1 MSLNITKQNGGE
13 SPPFAVS
20 LKDICKRFGPV
31 RANDSISLDV
41 LSGTIH
47 GIIGENGAGKSTL
60 MSILY
65 GFYQPDSG
73 QIELDGISSA
83 FRQPSEAIAMGIGM
97 VHQHFVLVPNFTA
110 LENII
115 LGAEGQKGLKTG
127 LQLAREKLQELSQT
141 YGLEVE
147 LDSITEELPVG
158 IQQRIEILKALYRG
172 ARVLILD
179 EPTGVLTPQE
189 TDQLFE
195 ILKALKSEGVTIL
208 LITHKLHEVMAIT
221 DVVSVMRQGKLVAHT
236 KTNETSPEWLAEQ
249 MVGRSVLVNSKF
261 ALGKPDKIA
270 LSAHNLCVSDKRGF
284 NSLKSASFELREG
297 EIMGVA
303 GIAGNGQSEL
313 LSVLSGIIKPAIG
326 AFAIGENLFN
336 SSQPADPA
344 FLRQLGIA
352 HVPEDRHAE
361 GLILQFQAFESS
373 VLGYETN
380 PKLGRNLLTDP
391 NIIKEHCSELMNS
404 FDVRPPNPKL
414 LSSQFSGGNQQKLV
428 LAREISSMPKVLLV
442 GQPTRGVDIGAIE
455 FIHNTLIKMRD
466 RGCAILLVS
475 VELEEILSLSDRIMV
490 MNAGEVVGTVD
501 KLDATKSMLGKMMA
515 GIATGA
521 ASASPELTSPELTSP
536 NLKGGA

>member
-1 MSLNITKQNGGE
+1 M
-13 SPPFAVS
+13 
-20 LKDICKRFGPV
+20 
-31 RANDSISLDV
+31 RANASISLDV

-83 FRQPSEAIAMGIGM
+83 FKQPSEAIAMGIGM
-97 VHQHFVLVPNFTA
+97 VHQHFMLVPNFTA

-249 MVGRSVLVNSKF
+249 MVGRSVLVNSQF
-261 ALGKPDKIA
+261 APGKPDKIA
-270 LSAHNLCVSDKRGF
+270 LSAHNVCVSDKRGF
-284 NSLKSASFELREG
+284 NSLKSVSFELREG
-297 EIMGVA
+297 EILGVA

-455 FIHNTLIKMRD
+455 FIHNTLIKMRN

-515 GIATGA
+515 GIAAGA
-521 ASASPELTSPELTSP
+521 ASASSASASPELTSP
-536 NLKGGA
+536 NLKGGV

>member
-1 MSLNITKQNGGE
+1 MSLNTTKQNGGA

-20 LKDICKRFGPV
+20 LKDICKSFGPV

-73 QIELDGISSA
+73 QIELDGIPFA
-83 FRQPSEAIAMGIGM
+83 FRQPSEAIAVGVGM
-97 VHQHFVLVPNFTA
+97 VHQHFMLVPNFTA

-115 LGAEGQKGLKTG
+115 LGSEGQKGLKIG

-195 ILKALKSEGVTIL
+195 ILNALKSEGVTIL

-221 DVVSVMRQGKLVAHT
+221 DDVSVMRQGKLVAHT
-236 KTNETSPEWLAEQ
+236 KTNDTSPEWLAEQ
-249 MVGRSVLVNSKF
+249 MVGRSVLVNSQF
-261 ALGKPDKIA
+261 SQGKPDKIA
-270 LSAHNLCVSDKRGF
+270 LSARNLCVSDKRGF
-284 NSLKSASFELREG
+284 NSLKNASFELCEG
-297 EIMGVA
+297 EILGVA

-313 LSVLSGIIKPAIG
+313 LSVLSGIIQPAIG
-326 AFAIGENLFN
+326 EFAIGENLFN
-336 SSQPADPA
+336 SSRAADPA
-344 FLRQLGIA
+344 FLRQLGVA

-361 GLILQFQAFESS
+361 GLILQFQALESS
-373 VLGYETN
+373 VLGYEKD
-380 PKLGRNLLTDP
+380 PKLGSSILTDP
-391 NIIKEHCSELMNS
+391 NIIREHCSELMNS
-404 FDVRPPNPKL
+404 FDVRPHNPKL
-414 LSSQFSGGNQQKLV
+414 LSSQFSGGNQQKLI

-466 RGCAILLVS
+466 SGCAIILVS

-490 MNAGEVVGTVD
+490 MNAGEVVGTVN
-501 KLDATKSMLGKMMA
+501 KQDAKKSMLGKMMA
-515 GIATGA
+515 GIAPDA
-521 ASASPELTSPELTSP
+521 ALASAPLEGEV
-536 NLKGGA
+536 